1 MSRKVLTLEQRLEV
15 VKHLENGKN
24 SREIAQIMAIKMG
37 RTSLLN
43 KVMDM
48 DDELLEMMTV
58 KYITNMFFYCF
69 RIDIFFNYRSKILSY
84 IINYMYSQT

>member
-1 MSRKVLTLEQRLEV
+1 MSQKVLTLEQRLEV
-15 VKHLENGKN
+15 VKHLENGK
-24 SREIAQIMAIKMG
+24 SSKEIAQIMAIKMG

-58 KYITNMFFYCF
+58 ETKQTTISDFF
-69 RIDIFFNYRSKILSY
+69 KPV
-84 IINYMYSQT
+84 

>member
-1 MSRKVLTLEQRLEV
+1 
-15 VKHLENGKN
+15 LENGKS

-48 DDELLEMMTV
+48 NDELLEMMTV
-58 KYITNMFFYCF
+58 ET
-69 RIDIFFNYRSKILSY
+69 
-84 IINYMYSQT
+84 

>member
-1 MSRKVLTLEQRLEV
+1 MSRKVLTLEQQLEV
-15 VKHLENGKN
+15 VKHLENGKS

-48 DDELLEMMTV
+48 NDELLEMMTV
-58 KYITNMFFYCF
+58 ET
-69 RIDIFFNYRSKILSY
+69 
-84 IINYMYSQT
+84 